1 MRVDRDA
8 GPASV
13 SIRGIYFIY
22 VTYLKN
28 ACVPPPFR
36 ATLPLMTIGVPRY
49 AFGERLAG
57 ILGESRRDLRFRVTL
72 LVTSGLIPAGPR
84 GRGSPPA
91 TPEYAATLLLAAMAA
106 PRQADTLEAIRC
118 YQLLQPTVRSSDAAP
133 RVVVGAAAAAP
144 EAEVDADVLLP
155 DPALTFGAALA
166 RLIEHAGSEFT
177 RDAVARELHGI
188 LVSRHYPVSAL
199 QFCSWQRGRRTIV
212 SQRYELPDGVAP
224 PAWLDPRRG
233 GNADPG
239 LLHTVFLPV
248 RKLLEIGLATTPSPT
263 RSTPMLKQ
271 LGPKMA
277 ALADLIKRRGN
288 NPNRQRWE
296 KLLAM
301 LATVQSWSDKVDSED
316 NALVEVTGFGSN
328 PGNLRM
334 LTYVPPGL
342 PAGAPLVV
350 LLHGCTQS
358 GASFDRGSGWSTL
371 AARHGFA
378 LLLPQQG
385 FKNNPLRCFNWFRP
399 EDTTRDSGEAKSIRE
414 MVDRMLGDHGLDRR
428 RVFVTGLSSGGAMT
442 AAMLATYP
450 EVFAGGAVQAGVPYR
465 AATGL
470 QDAFAAMFEGR
481 DLEPRAWGDLVRG
494 ASAHTGPWPRVSIWH
509 GDADTSVKPV
519 NADALAMQWTDV
531 HGIGYGAA
539 CESRVGGHLRRTW
552 HGPDGEIRVESF
564 SIAGMAHGAA
574 LAAGS
579 GEERCGTAAPFFCDV
594 GLSSTHHIARFW
606 GLVDAAASEPRAAT
620 DAAPATDAGPPPA
633 AASASATATDFA
645 ATARATPR
653 PTAQHARGAGSDS
666 RRNGDAGTDDGG
678 RAHAAGP
685 GSGGR
690 AGTPLGLDVHGI
702 IKASLAAA
710 GLRPAGA
717 EPQAR
722 SHAPLGIDVPGIIST
737 ALDAARVLAERRT
750 AATGTAGAGSNTRN
764 LAGAGWHG
772 EGWEFIDR
780 DPRAF
785 HGGSSLIGS
794 AAAGTDGGVGG
805 KVRSISRQVVLGP
818 RPALAYVRK
827 LHLAAAANDCTR
839 ASFRV
844 LVDGTVVDETVAVG
858 MDHVEQE
865 WLRRSGIDLAAF
877 AGRTVTLTLELAA
890 YTNVCTE
897 VSARAWVA
905 DVAVHEAVELA
916 AG

>member
-1 MRVDRDA
+1 MA
-8 GPASV
+8 
-13 SIRGIYFIY
+13 IGI
-22 VTYLKN
+22 
-28 ACVPPPFR
+28 
-36 ATLPLMTIGVPRY
+36 PRY

-72 LVTSGLIPAGPR
+72 LVTSGLVPAGPR

-91 TPEYAATLLLAAMAA
+91 TPEYAAMLLLAAMAA

-118 YQLLQPTVRSSDAAP
+118 YQLLRPTVRSSDAAP
-133 RVVVGAAAAAP
+133 RVVVGAATSPAATDSD
-144 EAEVDADVLLP
+144 DAVLLT
-155 DPALTFGAALA
+155 DPAPTFGEALA

-188 LVSRHYPVSAL
+188 VVSRHYPVSAV
-199 QFCSWQRGRRTIV
+199 QFCGWQSGRRTIV
-212 SQRYELPDGVAP
+212 TQRYELPEGVAP
-224 PAWLDPRRG
+224 PAWLDPQRG
-233 GNADPG
+233 GSADPG

-358 GASFDRGSGWSTL
+358 GASFDRGSGWSTV

-399 EDTTRDSGEAKSIRE
+399 EDTTRDSGEVKSIRE
-414 MVDRMLGDHGLDRR
+414 MVERMLADHGLDRK

-442 AAMLATYP
+442 AALLATYP
-450 EVFAGGAVQAGVPYR
+450 EVFAGGAVQAGVPYG

-481 DLEPRAWGDLVRG
+481 DLEPRAWGDLVRA
-494 ASAHTGPWPRVSIWH
+494 ASTHAGPWPRVSIWH
-509 GDADTSVKPV
+509 GDADTSVKPA

-531 HGIGYGAA
+531 HGIGYGTVR
-539 CESRVGGHLRRTW
+539 ESRVGDHLRRSW
-552 HGPDGEIRVESF
+552 HAPDGDVRVESYT
-564 SIAGMAHGAA
+564 IAGMAHGAA
-574 LAAGS
+574 LATGS
-579 GEERCGTAAPFFCDV
+579 GDDRCGTAAPFFCDV
-594 GLSSTHHIARFW
+594 GLSSTHQIARFW
-606 GLVDAAASEPRAAT
+606 GLVDGAVAPARATAEPAPAAAAGAAPGSAT
-620 DAAPATDAGPPPA
+620 APGPTASRPVRQRAPATGRD
-633 AASASATATDFA
+633 
-645 ATARATPR
+645 
-653 PTAQHARGAGSDS
+653 
-666 RRNGDAGTDDGG
+666 DDGTG
-678 RAHAAGP
+678 DP
-685 GSGGR
+685 GR
-690 AGTPLGLDVHGI
+690 AGAADAGSGPRPAAPLGLDVHGI

-710 GLRPAGA
+710 GLRPAGG
-717 EPQAR
+717 EPPAR
-722 SHAPLGIDVPGIIST
+722 SNAPLGIDVPGIIST
-737 ALDAARVLAERRT
+737 ALDAARVLAERRS
-750 AATGTAGAGSNTRN
+750 AAAGTGGHRRD

-785 HGGSSLIGS
+785 HGGASLIGC

-818 RPALAYVRK
+818 RPSLAYVRK
-827 LHLAAAANDCTR
+827 LHLTAAANDCTR

-844 LVDGTVVDETVAVG
+844 LVDGTVVDEVAAVG
-858 MDHVEQE
+858 MDHVERE
-865 WLRRSGIDLAAF
+865 WLRRSAIDLGAF
-877 AGRTVTLTLELAA
+877 AGRTVTLTLELGA
-890 YTNVCTE
+890 YTNVCRE